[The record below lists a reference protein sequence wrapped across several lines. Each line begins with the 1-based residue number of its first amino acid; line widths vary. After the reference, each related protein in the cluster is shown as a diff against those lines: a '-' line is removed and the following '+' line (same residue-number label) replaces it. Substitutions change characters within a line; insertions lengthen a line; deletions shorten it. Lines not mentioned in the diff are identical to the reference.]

1 MAVNELDPALKDDN
15 ALDSAEP
22 LSKLDYFAFA
32 CGINFVLLF
41 FIAGFMGPESPGA
54 SVPASQL
61 ADWYAKYRDVL
72 LAQVYVRS
80 LAAFSMFIFITGI
93 VGVVRR
99 AESRVNTLSLLAFGG
114 AITFS
119 LVMLISN
126 MTNATAAVIAGRNGE
141 PGAVLALD
149 ALGNTMRY
157 LNALSGA
164 LMIGAASGALLKAR
178 AIPRWVGWLGL
189 FCVPLFLAG
198 AAGFPG
204 SRQET
209 LNLVAFLFLPL
220 WPTLVSISLLLRF
233 RGVINDSD
241 LIHL

>member
-1 MAVNELDPALKDDN
+1 MAVDEFNSALKRNN
-15 ALDSAEP
+15 ALNSAEP
-22 LSKLDYFAFA
+22 SSRFESFALA

-54 SVPASQL
+54 SVAASQL
-61 ADWYAKYRDVL
+61 ADWYAKYRDIL
-72 LAQVYVRS
+72 LAQVYVRG

-99 AESRVNTLSLLAFGG
+99 SESRVNTLSLLAFGG

-126 MTNATAAVIAGRNGE
+126 MANATAAVIAGRGGE

-164 LMIGAASGALLKAR
+164 LMIGAASAALLKAR

-189 FCVPLFLAG
+189 LCVPVFLAG

-204 SRQET
+204 SRQEI

-220 WPTLVSISLLLRF
+220 WPTLVSILLLLRF
-233 RGVINDSD
+233 RRVINDPDS
-241 LIHL
+241 IHL